1 MKPSA
6 PVTRTVRS
14 EKTLAKSEVRLAS
27 SSPVHTPSV
36 APLTDDTIA
45 RLVALFVVAFGRLV
59 PPPHRRWL
67 RRTRFGRALAR
78 VVDKEDSYEPDVRR
92 ALGALV
98 QPGWTCADVGAHHG
112 AITRQLARLV
122 GPSGRV
128 IAFEAHPENVRELE
142 RTVAAEHLDGCVRV
156 ENLAVTDGSRTRVEL
171 HAGRRHASAEWNIV
185 GIDLEGRPTPPELE
199 VPATSLDTYFESHEA
214 AVDLVKIDVEGAERE
229 VLVGMRRL
237 LRERRPELI
246 LEFHDEAGWGGR
258 QELFD
263 AGYDLYAMSGA
274 RLDPA
279 KDVERRYHCLALP
292 RERPLTQP
300 LG

>member
-6 PVTRTVRS
+6 PVTSTVRP
-14 EKTLAKSEVRLAS
+14 EKTSAKSDVRLS
-27 SSPVHTPSV
+27 SSPSVHALIVSPVTGGTITP
-36 APLTDDTIA
+36 
-45 RLVALFVVAFGRLV
+45 LVRRFVVALGRV
-59 PPPHRRWL
+59 APPPLRRWL
-67 RRTRFGRALAR
+67 RRTRFGNALAR
-78 VVDKEDSYEPDVRR
+78 IVDNEDSYEPDVRT

-98 QPGWTCADVGAHHG
+98 RPGWTCADVGAHRG
-112 AITRQLARLV
+112 AITCQLARLV

-142 RTVAAEHLDGCVRV
+142 RTVAAEHLDDRVRI

-171 HAGRRHASAEWNIV
+171 HAGRHHASAEWNIV
-185 GIDLEGRPTPPELE
+185 GTDLDGRATPPELE
-199 VPATSLDTYFESHEA
+199 VAATSLDTYFDSDGG

-229 VLVGMRRL
+229 VLVGMHRL

-279 KDVERRYHCLALP
+279 KDVERRYHCLSLP